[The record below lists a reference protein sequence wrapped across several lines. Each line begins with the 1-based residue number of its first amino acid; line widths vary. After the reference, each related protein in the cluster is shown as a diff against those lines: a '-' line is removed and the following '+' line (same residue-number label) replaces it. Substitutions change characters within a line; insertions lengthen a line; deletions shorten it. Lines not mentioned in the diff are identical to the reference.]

1 MAKKK
6 PKGKPS
12 PKKKKFS
19 LQLTRKGVL
28 LWAGLLT
35 VVLAW
40 MFVLGILVGR
50 ETVPLKFD
58 IKQLEKKLAALKDAD
73 LRKEL
78 SRFKI
83 DKRKDGEKPDF
94 GFYEALKVEKEEDIR
109 LPEKRTEKRNS
120 PLPEKK
126 KPAKTRNLKPEKPK
140 KTAKNTVPVSR
151 KAERSEKK
159 LTVQVASVKNVQDA
173 GRLIVRLKKKGF
185 PAYMSSAT
193 IQGKGTWY
201 RVRIGAYETKA
212 QADRM
217 LSKLKKQK
225 FNGIII
231 KY

>member
-6 PKGKPS
+6 PKDRSS
-12 PKKKKFS
+12 PKKKKIS

-28 LWAGLLT
+28 LWISLLT
-35 VVLAW
+35 VVSAW

-78 SRFKI
+78 LRFKI
-83 DKRKDGEKPDF
+83 DKNTDDEKPDF
-94 GFYEALKVEKEEDIR
+94 GFYEALKVEKEDIR
-109 LPEKRTEKRNS
+109 LPAKQVEEKKR
-120 PLPEKK
+120 PLPAVAKANKTRKK
-126 KPAKTRNLKPEKPK
+126 KPDKPK
-140 KTAKNTVPVSR
+140 ETASKTVSVSR
-151 KAERSEKK
+151 KANQSGKK

-173 GRLIVRLKKKGF
+173 GRLIVTLKKKGF

-193 IQGKGTWY
+193 IPGKGTWY
-201 RVRIGAYETKA
+201 RVRVGSYENKT
-212 QADRM
+212 QADRT
-217 LSKLKKQK
+217 LNKLKKQK
-225 FNGIII
+225 YNGIII